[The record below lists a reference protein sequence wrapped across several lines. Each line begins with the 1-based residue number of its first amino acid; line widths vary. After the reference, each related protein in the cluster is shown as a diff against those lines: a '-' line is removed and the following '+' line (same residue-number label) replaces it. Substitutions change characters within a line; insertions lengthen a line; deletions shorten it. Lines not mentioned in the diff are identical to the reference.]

1 MIFAF
6 ASILQLLLQWLLPRP
21 ITLKSKKPFSD
32 TPVKILVLG
41 NSHMKTVD
49 ALQLVHGLGGHV
61 VHGVAPARRLSTSH
75 GHPLRAYNSVPHWP
89 NSVFP
94 EASQQVIVLRSF
106 LPQSFNSPPHL
117 RFVFTC
123 YLLVTSMI
131 ASLFS
136 NPVMTC
142 QICLIIFQY
151 LYCTFLVKQVRKIC
165 YVSPSAL
172 LLITKNLN

>member
-41 NSHMKTVD
+41 DSHMKTVD

-61 VHGVAPARRLSTSH
+61 VHGVAPARRLPPHADT
-75 GHPLRAYNSVPHWP
+75 LWELTTVCVPHWP

-94 EASQQVIVLRSF
+94 EASQQVII
-106 LPQSFNSPPHL
+106 LPS
-117 RFVFTC
+117 
-123 YLLVTSMI
+123 
-131 ASLFS
+131 
-136 NPVMTC
+136 C

-151 LYCTFLVKQVRKIC
+151 LYCTFLVKQVRKIR

>member
-21 ITLKSKKPFSD
+21 INLKSKKPFSD

-41 NSHMKTVD
+41 DSHMKTVD
-49 ALQLVHGLGGHV
+49 ALQTEQGLGGHV
-61 VHGVAPARRLSTSH
+61 VHGVEPARRLSTSH

-94 EASQQVIVLRSF
+94 EASQQVIILRS
-106 LPQSFNSPPHL
+106 
-117 RFVFTC
+117 
-123 YLLVTSMI
+123 
-131 ASLFS
+131 
-136 NPVMTC
+136 C

-151 LYCTFLVKQVRKIC
+151 LYCTFLVKQVRKIR
-165 YVSPSAL
+165 YVLPSAL
-172 LLITKNLN
+172 